1 MRPDPFELFIRYH
14 LGLDGDL
21 RSKFYNLTSLA
32 REYDVGPEEIGD
44 WLSEARLSSDISGHV
59 DFKLAEAHG
68 EAQIL
73 AITGTQEEVRA
84 FALRTFEGYRA
95 SLGTYDPKTFR
106 HGTDWDN
113 VWGDDE
119 PGTSEK

>member
-21 RSKFYNLTSLA
+21 GSKFYNLASLA
-32 REYDVGPEEIGD
+32 REFGVAPEEVRD
-44 WLSEARLSSDISGHV
+44 WLREARLSSDISGHV

-73 AITGTQEEVRA
+73 AITGTREEILA
-84 FALRTFEGYRA
+84 FARKTFEEYQA
-95 SLGTYDPKTFR
+95 ALGTYDPKTFR

-113 VWGDDE
+113 VWGDNKE
-119 PGTSEK
+119 